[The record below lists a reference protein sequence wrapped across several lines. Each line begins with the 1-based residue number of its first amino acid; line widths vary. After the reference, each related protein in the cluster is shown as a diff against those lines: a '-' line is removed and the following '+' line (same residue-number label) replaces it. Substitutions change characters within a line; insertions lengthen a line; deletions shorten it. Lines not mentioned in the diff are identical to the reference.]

1 MSQITTAVVGVGKI
15 GKLHA
20 RLYAEHP
27 ATDLAVV
34 VDLDKERA
42 ETVASHYGNPAVET
56 AVGTA
61 LERHDVD
68 AVTVATPES
77 HHLEPTR
84 EALARDC
91 HVLLEKPIA
100 ASVADA
106 RAIGSLVDS
115 SVAHLLVGYVC
126 RFNPEYAA
134 LKSRIGAGELGD
146 LLSVSAARIVDRQVY
161 EDVADWTN
169 PLYYLGVHDI
179 DMLRWYV
186 GAEVASVS
194 AAASEGLDGR
204 ETPAVVNA
212 TLDFEDGTVG
222 TLQIDWGR
230 LDTYPTH
237 RTEEYRLTGTQGYG
251 ELLLENDTLVCT
263 ERRCRSLEPVELR
276 GRRIDMY
283 RSEVEH
289 FVECIQEKT
298 APLVTWEDGLRSLQI
313 ANAILT
319 AIERDGRVTVVDE

>member
-1 MSQITTAVVGVGKI
+1 MSQVKTAVIGVGRI
-15 GKLHA
+15 GELHA
-20 RLYAEHP
+20 RLYAENP
-27 ATDLAVV
+27 ETDLAVV
-34 VDLDKERA
+34 VDVNEDRA
-42 ETVASHYGNPAVET
+42 ETVSSRYGDPAVET
-56 AVGTA
+56 VVGEA
-61 LERHDVD
+61 LDRHNVD

-100 ASVADA
+100 ASVSDA
-106 RAIGSLVDS
+106 IAIGSLVDS
-115 SVAHLLVGYVC
+115 SAGHLLIGYVC

-134 LKSRIGAGELGD
+134 LKSRLDAGELGD

-161 EDVADWTN
+161 ADVADWTN
-169 PLYYLGVHDI
+169 PMYYLGVHDI

-186 GAEVASVS
+186 DAEVTSVS
-194 AAASEGLDGR
+194 AVASGALNDR

-212 TLDFEDGTVG
+212 TLRFDDGTVG
-222 TLQIDWGR
+222 ILQIDWGR
-230 LDTYPTH
+230 PDTYPAH
-237 RTEEYRLTGTQGYG
+237 RTEEYRLSGTEGYG
-251 ELLLENDTLVCT
+251 ELLLENETIVCT
-263 ERRCRSLEPVELR
+263 ENDCSSIDPVELR

-289 FVECIQEKT
+289 FVECVQEGT
-298 APLVTWEDGLRSLQI
+298 TPLITWEDGLRSLQV

-319 AIERDGRVTVVDE
+319 AINRDDGVAVGDD